1 MEVICPKC
9 GKPGRFGN
17 LGKPDHT
24 GIMALIEHDFE
35 TMGTLI
41 GTLSVA
47 TRRCFLTEVELTDEM
62 KAIVK
67 EAREWDRKP
76 IEVTMGVL
84 E

>member
-1 MEVICPKC
+1 
-9 GKPGRFGN
+9 
-17 LGKPDHT
+17 
-24 GIMALIEHDFE
+24 MALIEHDFE